1 MQEPPPEQ
9 GTNPSQNQSTN
20 KSQEVVAKIKE
31 LVVVIRKITR
41 NLKAATKE
49 NHSNTKVS
57 LEANQSSSSSLTNR
71 ICSRWTRLKYK
82 NFWSMCYLCMVLTSL
97 LQQVKGTILSR
108 MLSVDSRICL
118 VRLEAAEEEEPPVV
132 EAEAVEH
139 KVATHVEVVL
149 KEVVIIEAA
158 TKSKTTGIILIKV
171 LKYSNNQTYLV
182 NL

>member
-49 NHSNTKVS
+49 NLSNTKVS

-71 ICSRWTRLKYK
+71 ICSRWTRLRCK
-82 NFWSMCYLCMVLTSL
+82 NFWSMCYPCMVLTSL
-97 LQQVKGTILSR
+97 LQQVKETIHSR
-108 MLSVDSRICL
+108 MLSVDFRICL
-118 VRLEAAEEEEPPVV
+118 VRLEAAEEEPPVV

-149 KEVVIIEAA
+149 KEVVTTEVA
-158 TKSKTTGIILIKV
+158 TKSKTTGTILIKV